1 MMLTFWPSYPHR
13 GHTYT
18 YRSLNIADETSKQE
32 NVLKVQWAGVSE
44 GPEESRF
51 GKRSVGLK
59 AFYSTFPALLPFFP
73 PH

>member
-32 NVLKVQWAGVSE
+32 NVLKVQWA
-44 GPEESRF
+44 
-51 GKRSVGLK
+51 
-59 AFYSTFPALLPFFP
+59 
-73 PH
+73 